1 MRRAGMGVVDGRGCR
16 LDCIVDVI
24 AQKRQLIQ
32 TSIIKNNAATQKVAA
47 LFVFCRRQLLAGLE
61 SADYGRGESRVFHL
75 VQAADGDAA
84 GCGDAVYFMLR
95 M

>member
-32 TSIIKNNAATQKVAA
+32 ISVIKNNAATHKVAA
-47 LFVFCRRQLLAGLE
+47 LFVFCRRRLLAGLE
-61 SADYGRGESRVFHL
+61 SAYDGRGEPGVFHL
-75 VQAADGDAA
+75 VQAADGDAS
-84 GCGDAVYFMLR
+84 GCGDAVYLMLR